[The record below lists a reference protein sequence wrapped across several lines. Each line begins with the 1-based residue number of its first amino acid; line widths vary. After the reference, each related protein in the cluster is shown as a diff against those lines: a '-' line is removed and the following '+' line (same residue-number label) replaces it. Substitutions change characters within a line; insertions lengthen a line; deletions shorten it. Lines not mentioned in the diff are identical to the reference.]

1 MQPPATS
8 ACQIRSDTVYKVVC
22 PSKGVPEMNLNP
34 ETRASLLIR
43 VRNSADQEA
52 WHEFVEIYWPVIH
65 RLARRK
71 GIQSSDADDIAQTV
85 LLAISK
91 AIERRE
97 HDRQRARFR
106 TWLDR
111 VAQNAILN
119 VLTRGKP
126 DRASG
131 DSGLLA
137 ILEQHSSP
145 AGAESDLLRLEFRRE
160 VFRWAAQQIREEFQ
174 ESTWNAFWLTTVESQ
189 DCEAVA
195 RRLGKNIGSIY
206 AARSR
211 VMRRLQEKVAEYEG
225 TSAGPIE

>member
-1 MQPPATS
+1 
-8 ACQIRSDTVYKVVC
+8 
-22 PSKGVPEMNLNP
+22 MNLNP

-43 VRNSADQEA
+43 IRNSSDQEA

-65 RLARRK
+65 RLARRR

-85 LLAISK
+85 LLAVAK

-119 VLTRGKP
+119 VLSRGKP

-137 ILEQHSSP
+137 ILEQYSSGSN
-145 AGAESDLLRLEFRRE
+145 ADTDLLRLEYRRE
-160 VFRWAAQQIREEFQ
+160 VFRWAAQQIRDEFQ
-174 ESTWNAFWLTTVESQ
+174 EGTWSAFWLTTVESQ

-195 RRLGKNIGSIY
+195 RQLGKTVGSIY

-225 TSAGPIE
+225 T

>member
-1 MQPPATS
+1 
-8 ACQIRSDTVYKVVC
+8 
-22 PSKGVPEMNLNP
+22 MNLNP

-43 VRNSADQEA
+43 VRDPADQAA

-65 RLARRK
+65 RLARHR
-71 GIQSSDADDIAQTV
+71 GLQSSDADDLAQTV
-85 LLAISK
+85 LMAVSR
-91 AIERRE
+91 AIEMRE

-131 DSGLLA
+131 DSGLMA
-137 ILEQHSSP
+137 ILEQHISTSGP
-145 AGAESDLLRLEFRRE
+145 DSDLLRLEYQRE
-160 VFRWAAQQIREEFQ
+160 ILRWAAQQIRQEFHA
-174 ESTWNAFWLTTVESQ
+174 ETWDAFWLTTVEGRE
-189 DCEAVA
+189 CEAVA
-195 RRLGKNIGSIY
+195 RQLGKNVGSIY

-211 VMRRLQEKVAEYEG
+211 VMRRLQEKVAEYHGEPI
-225 TSAGPIE
+225 GPDAS

>member
-1 MQPPATS
+1 
-8 ACQIRSDTVYKVVC
+8 
-22 PSKGVPEMNLNP
+22 MNLNP

-43 VRNSADQEA
+43 VRNPADQDA

-71 GIQSSDADDIAQTV
+71 GIQNSDADDIAQTV
-85 LLAISK
+85 LLAIAK

-97 HDRQRARFR
+97 HDHQRARFR

-137 ILEQHSSP
+137 ILEQCTSSS
-145 AGAESDLLRLEFRRE
+145 GADSDLLRLEYRRE
-160 VFRWAAQQIREEFQ
+160 VFRWAAQQIRREFQ
-174 ESTWNAFWLTTVESQ
+174 EETWNAFWLTTVECQ
-189 DCEAVA
+189 DCVAVA
-195 RRLGKNIGSIY
+195 KQQGKNVGSIY

-211 VMRRLQEKVAEYEG
+211 VMRRLQEKVAEYSGE
-225 TSAGPIE
+225 SVELPPANDA